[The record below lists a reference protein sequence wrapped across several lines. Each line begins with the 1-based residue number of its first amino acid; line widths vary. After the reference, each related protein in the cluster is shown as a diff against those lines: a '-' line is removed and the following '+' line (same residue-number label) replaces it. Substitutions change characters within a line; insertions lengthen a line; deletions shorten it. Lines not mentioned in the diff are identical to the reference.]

1 MLCIILAC
9 TSCKKDDL
17 LIDIK
22 GEPDKVIED
31 VSGTLYYNKY
41 FKMWE
46 VRHFIPGTIDSVDLY
61 LIAKMPYKKFKFEEG
76 GQVFVSGLCY
86 EIPHQILFDKDKGIY
101 SFYPAGVDFFYIKVT
116 DLKYKD

>member
-1 MLCIILAC
+1 MKTPAITKPFKRKRKIVVAMLCIILAC

-41 FKMWE
+41 FKMW
-46 VRHFIPGTIDSVDLY
+46 
-61 LIAKMPYKKFKFEEG
+61 
-76 GQVFVSGLCY
+76 
-86 EIPHQILFDKDKGIY
+86 
-101 SFYPAGVDFFYIKVT
+101 
-116 DLKYKD
+116 